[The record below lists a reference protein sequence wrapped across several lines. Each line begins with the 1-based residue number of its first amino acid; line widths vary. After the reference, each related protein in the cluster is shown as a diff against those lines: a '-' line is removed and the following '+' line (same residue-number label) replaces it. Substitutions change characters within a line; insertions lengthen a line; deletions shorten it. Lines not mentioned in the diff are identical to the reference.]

1 MCREKL
7 VHMHMTSRGARACT
21 DPAHPTHDRTFKS
34 LLTPLIK
41 VMHAVAEL
49 GEHLPV
55 PASPEELAKV
65 QPQFAGLST
74 YCELTLRCLDADP
87 DKRPSFGS
95 IVSVLKPLQAQELR
109 EVQQRRGGAQ

>member
-1 MCREKL
+1 
-7 VHMHMTSRGARACT
+7 MHMTSRGARACT

-34 LLTPLIK
+34 LLTPFIK

-87 DKRPSFGS
+87 DQRPSFGS